1 MKKIVYLMEYPL
13 DLPGGAQLSTE
24 IIASALADH
33 SEYGYESVVICPEL
47 LSRKKND
54 FPFRILD
61 YPMGEKRL
69 PNLIKR
75 IRAFK
80 DHIRAERPD
89 LIHIEMSESL
99 ITYGFI
105 RGSFKDTP
113 HIFTD
118 RGMYYGYRKRSRLF
132 MDPVLKSASAI
143 ITTTDKNRSLWE
155 NNSSFGPVYTIPNT
169 ISSLFE
175 NYDESRKKRGGRLSI
190 GFAGRVCEEKDWG
203 KVPVIVK
210 ALNDKGIDFEVH
222 LVLSLFERGDR
233 EFADSLKDDI
243 VSVIGEDRLKYRED
257 LSQEEMSEYYYGI
270 DLFIMTSIFE
280 SFGKAAVE
288 AMSRKCSVM
297 STNVGGLPE
306 VIGREE
312 NLYSMD
318 SLEHLVSY
326 VERSASDAEFLR
338 SEQEYFFK
346 RYHERYTTKAYIDR
360 HLELYN
366 RLSSYG
372 DIKGFT

>member
-1 MKKIVYLMEYPL
+1 MKKIVYLMEYPI

-33 SEYGYESVVICPEL
+33 SGYGFESVVICPEL
-47 LSRKKND
+47 LSRKKED

-69 PNLIKR
+69 PNLLKR
-75 IRAFK
+75 IKAFK
-80 DHIRAERPD
+80 DHIRAEKPD

-105 RGSFKDTP
+105 RGSFRHIP
-113 HIFTD
+113 HIYTD

-155 NNSSFGPVYTIPNT
+155 KNSTFGPFYTIPNT

-175 NYDESRKKRGGRLSI
+175 SYDEKRKKRGGRLSI

-203 KVPVIVK
+203 KVPLIVK
-210 ALNDKGIDFEVH
+210 ALNDRGIDFEVH
-222 LVLSLFERGDR
+222 LVLSLYERGDR
-233 EFADSLKDDI
+233 EFADSLKDSI
-243 VSVIGEDRLKYRED
+243 ISVIGEERLNYRED
-257 LSQEEMSEYYYGI
+257 LSQEEMSDFYYGVDI
-270 DLFIMTSIFE
+270 FIMTSIFE

-312 NLYSMD
+312 NLYLMD
-318 SLEHLVSY
+318 NLEKLASY
-326 VERSASDAEFLR
+326 VERSAKEPEFLR

-366 RLSSYG
+366 R
-372 DIKGFT
+372 FT